1 MDKKKKTKK
10 KTRPVRKKKKKKKS
24 WQKNNAKVREALQV
38 HDAPHHVI
46 EWTTTTFT
54 SELVQYEI
62 TTG

>member
-24 WQKNNAKVREALQV
+24 WQKNNVKVIREAPQV
-38 HDAPHHVI
+38 HDVI
-46 EWTTTTFT
+46 EWTTTVLT
-54 SELVQYEI
+54 SEPIQYEI